1 MIGSVPLKSA
11 SVPMYKSLSGEG
23 NEEKFYWK
31 FGSIESICCVCFNI
45 RWRRFKFF
53 GIINICATE
62 KFDKKIKFF
71 TCLGRLCKFCENQ
84 QNSTCWKIYKLLEN
98 FQGER
103 RMRKKKNEKSHFRVR
118 KQWNTISNVP
128 KKDERRPSWWMSK
141 LKNRRTFCVVLTD
154 NHFSTL
160 LIMN

>member
-31 FGSIESICCVCFNI
+31 FGSIELICCVCFNI

-84 QNSTCWKIYKLLEN
+84 QNFDVLKNIQITWKLPRWTKNVKKEWKISFSCPEAMKHDLEC
-98 FQGER
+98 
-103 RMRKKKNEKSHFRVR
+103 
-118 KQWNTISNVP
+118 T